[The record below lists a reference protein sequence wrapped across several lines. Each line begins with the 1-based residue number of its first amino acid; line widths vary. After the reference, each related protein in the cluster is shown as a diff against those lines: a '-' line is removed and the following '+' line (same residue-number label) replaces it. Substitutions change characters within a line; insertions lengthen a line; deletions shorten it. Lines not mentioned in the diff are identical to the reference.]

1 VILPS
6 FSGSESA
13 FEVESKINARNKD
26 MKNLKLMVKLLGGF
40 ILVAAITLT
49 VGIVGWFGIENVHE
63 SVVEIGDVRLPAISS
78 LETIFKEVE
87 TLRVA
92 QRTLLNPALTREG
105 RKKQVQHIGTARSQ
119 YKKAWDVYVAL
130 PHTAEEDRLWEK
142 FVPAW
147 KAWGQENNKFLKMQ
161 EELVATD
168 ILNPMAFHEKLEG
181 FRGDHYKL
189 GLQLSEAIRFHKAF
203 DGGTDASQCAFG
215 KWLATVQV
223 DNPRV
228 ERILAEIVKPHDAF
242 HGAVAEAKEYAMS
255 GDTPK
260 AWDIY
265 KNKLMPSAE
274 RVFGKLHELRDIVNE
289 VEHLYAAMDEQVMVT
304 AREKQVVALDFLEKI
319 VQLNADSARIARDK
333 AAEHAAFASMT
344 SIIGML
350 VGTVIAIL
358 LGYILTKSITGPI
371 LKGVGFAKSLSEGDL
386 TTTVDV
392 YQKDEIGVLADAL
405 RNMNEKLTGVVSA
418 VLGATEN
425 VASGSEELSATSEAL
440 SQGATEQ
447 AASIEEVSSSMEEMA
462 ANISQNAENA
472 KETERLATTAALDA
486 KKSGEA
492 VTQTVQAMNSIAEK
506 ISIVEEIA
514 RQTNLLALNAAIEAA
529 RAGEHGKGFAVVAA
543 EVRKLAER
551 SGGAATEISEL
562 SRSSVD
568 IAEEAGGMLKS
579 LVPNIEKTASLVQEI
594 AAASNEQNAGAEQ
607 INQAISQLDSVIQQ
621 NASASEEMAST
632 SQELSAQGQQLQVTM
647 SFFQIND
654 NGRGLR
660 TSRPTVARALMPAL
674 PKAASAPSRMSSPE
688 NAGGIALSMD
698 SDDDQE
704 FEKF

>member
-1 VILPS
+1 
-6 FSGSESA
+6 
-13 FEVESKINARNKD
+13 
-26 MKNLKLMVKLLGGF
+26 MKNLRLMVKLLGGF
-40 ILVAAITLT
+40 LIVAAITLT
-49 VGIVGWFGIENVHE
+49 VGVVGWVGLENVHE

-78 LETIFKEVE
+78 LQTIFKEVE

-92 QRTLLNPALTREG
+92 QRTLLNPELSRED
-105 RKKQVQHIGTARSQ
+105 RKREVQHIATARNE
-119 YKKAWDVYVAL
+119 YRKAWDVYVAL
-130 PHTAEEDRLWEK
+130 PHTAEESRLWEE

-147 KAWGQENNKFLKMQ
+147 QAWGRENDKFLKLQ
-161 EELVATD
+161 ERLVATD
-168 ILNPMAFHEKLEG
+168 ILNPTAFHEKMEA

-189 GLQLSEAIRFHKAF
+189 EVLLTQAIQFHKTI
-203 DGGTDASQCAFG
+203 DGDADSSNCAFG
-215 KWLATVQV
+215 KWLSTIQI
-223 DNPRV
+223 DNPKV
-228 ERILAEIVKPHDAF
+228 ERILAEVVTSHDAF
-242 HGAVAEAKEYAMS
+242 HEAIAEAGRYAAS
-255 GDTPK
+255 GDESR
-260 AWDIY
+260 AWDVFE
-265 KNKLMPSAE
+265 NKLMPSAD
-274 RVFGKLHELRDIVNE
+274 VVMGKFRELRDIASE
-289 VEHLYAAMDEQVMVT
+289 AEHLYSAMDEQVMVT
-304 AREKQVVALDFLEKI
+304 ARDKQIVALGFLEEI
-319 VQLNADSARIARDK
+319 VKLNAAGVQDARER
-333 AAEHAAFASMT
+333 AASQASVASMT
-344 SIIGML
+344 SIVGMVL
-350 VGTVIAIL
+350 GTLIAIL
-358 LGYILTKSITGPI
+358 LGYILTKSITGPV
-371 LKGVGFAKSLSEGDL
+371 LKGVDFAKNLAGGDL
-386 TTTVDV
+386 TTTVEV
-392 YQKDEIGVLADAL
+392 YQKDEIGVLASVL
-405 RNMNEKLTGVVSA
+405 RDMSEKLNEVVSG
-418 VLGATEN
+418 VLEATEN
-425 VASGSEELSATSEAL
+425 VASGSEELSATSEVL

-472 KETERLATTAALDA
+472 TETERLATTAALDA

-551 SGGAATEISEL
+551 SGGAAAEISEL

-568 IAEEAGGMLKS
+568 VAEKAGEMLKS
-579 LVPNIEKTASLVQEI
+579 LVPNIERTASLVQEI

-647 SFFQIND
+647 SFFQIKG
-654 NGRGLR
+654 NGRGL
-660 TSRPTVARALMPAL
+660 TNRPTVSRAPVHAL
-674 PKAASAPSRMSSPE
+674 PRAPKMSSTVSSRANP
-688 NAGGIALSMD
+688 GGVALNMV